1 MKAQGE
7 TTTWNGTY
15 WQEATCGAN
24 TSCRGTQCAAPGHY
38 VAKMCASRSVPD
50 GGPFG
55 TCNPS
60 AMQTCVDV
68 PFDYPASGVVA
79 GKVN

>member
-15 WQEATCGAN
+15 WQDATCGASM
-24 TSCRGTQCAAPGHY
+24 SCKGTQCAAPGHY
-38 VAKMCASRSVPD
+38 IAKMCASRSVPD

-68 PFDYPASGVVA
+68 PFDYPTSGVVA